1 MQQFRVALLTGDGLR
16 HRFVAQ
22 RLAQSTD
29 LIAVISE
36 AKSSIMPQSQLL
48 ESDERRIVERHF
60 AERDQVEQQML
71 GDTLKFPD
79 TEMLRP
85 ANGTINSTGTLAWLQ
100 ALNPDFVLLYGSS
113 IIKPP
118 LLDYYD
124 GRMINIH
131 LGLSPYYRGSGT
143 NFWPLVSREPECI
156 GATIHLA
163 AQDVDAG
170 AILAQVRP
178 AAEIT
183 DRAHELGTKTIIAAL
198 DLLPD
203 ALALYAA
210 GQLRPQPQ
218 QLGLGR
224 TFRQK
229 DFNAGS
235 VQTMWQHFDT
245 KMMAE
250 HLDAAEER
258 CRKYPIV
265 DLAMALA

>member
-29 LIAVISE
+29 LIAVVSE
-36 AKSSIMPQSQLL
+36 TKSPIMPQSQLL
-48 ESDERRIVERHF
+48 ESDERSIVERHF
-60 AERDQVEQQML
+60 AERDQVEQRML
-71 GDTLKFPD
+71 GDVPKFPD
-79 TEMLRP
+79 TEVLRL
-85 ANGTINSTGTLAWLQ
+85 ANGTINSSDTLAWLQ

-113 IIKPP
+113 IIKLPM
-118 LLDYYD
+118 LNYYC

-163 AQDVDAG
+163 TQCVDAG

-178 AAEIT
+178 AAEIS
-183 DRAHELGTKTIIAAL
+183 DRAHELGTKTIIAVL
-198 DLLPD
+198 DLLLD
-203 ALALYAA
+203 ALSLYAS

-250 HLDAAEER
+250 YLDAVDER
-258 CRKYPIV
+258 CGNYPILE
-265 DLAMALA
+265 LAMALA